1 MARATWDPAQYLR
14 FAASRARPFFDLLAP
29 VEAET
34 PRHVVDAGCGPGNL
48 TVTLADRW
56 PTATV
61 LGFDSSPE
69 MVARAAEHT
78 GPRVRFTV
86 DDATT
91 WQPETRVDVLVSNA
105 LLHWI
110 PDHDRLA
117 VRWLSYLA
125 PGGWLAFQ
133 VPGNFTS
140 PSHQAIGEVLERP
153 RWRAALPEGVAGR
166 AGSFDPA
173 HYLGVLADAGA
184 VVDAWETTYL
194 HVLDGPAPVLEWIK
208 GTALRP
214 VLDALDTAGRRDEF
228 LAELNERLVACYPP
242 GPHGTVFPFRR
253 VFVVARAA

>member
-1 MARATWDPAQYLR
+1 MAAATWDPAQYLR
-14 FAASRARPFFDLLAP
+14 FADHRARPFFDLLAP
-29 VEAET
+29 VQAQA

-56 PTATV
+56 PTAAV
-61 LGFDSSPE
+61 LGFDSSVD
-69 MVARAAEHT
+69 MVERAAALT
-78 GPRVRFTV
+78 TPRVRFTV

-91 WQPETRVDVLVSNA
+91 WQPAEPVDVLIANA

-110 PDHDRLA
+110 PAHDQLA
-117 VRWLSYLA
+117 VRWLGFLA

-140 PSHQAIGEVLERP
+140 PSHLAIGEVLDRA
-153 RWRAALPEGVAGR
+153 RWRAVLPEGVTDR

-173 HYLGVLADAGA
+173 HYLAALADAGA
-184 VVDAWETTYL
+184 AVDAWETTYVHL
-194 HVLDGPAPVLEWIK
+194 LEGPAPVLEWIK

-214 VLDALDTAGRRDEF
+214 VLTALETDARRDEF
-228 LAELNERLVACYPP
+228 LAELNERLVALYPP

-253 VFVVARAA
+253 VFVVARVP